1 MKNHMKEHIEN
12 TKTDMFQESVDGV
25 KARLTD
31 MCRSVEEEMSNKAD
45 EVWSTMNRDYTQ
57 VISGTQLPE
66 GEQMPKWERLLRAEL
81 AKLIRERGEAMKKA
95 EDRANDPHANYLA
108 ALQGED
114 NEDVPAENG
123 EGSKDSDDD

>member
-1 MKNHMKEHIEN
+1 MKRHMNDHIEDN
-12 TKTDMFQESVDGV
+12 KTDMFQQSVDGV

-31 MCRSVEEEMSNKAD
+31 MCRAVEEEMANKAD

-95 EDRANDPHANYLA
+95 EDRANDPTANYLA
-108 ALQGED
+108 ALQGNEED
-114 NEDVPAENG
+114 GDLPAEDG
-123 EGSKDSDDD
+123 DGD